1 MPFNIH
7 MEHVMFLPASRY
19 DLRYCDNFNDLT
31 DDFTNCD
38 PVKESSMVKGSLHQP
53 RSAMEREAIVFHVT
67 EQQMNKSENYALRV
81 YDQGNLQSDVSN
93 IVRVFV
99 PLLMMHGPTTTGDDG
114 SETTRSMDLATTTT
128 TTPDETTSSR
138 ALATTATTTPKEA
151 LPSSNPMVKTILI
164 VTSVNTLVIISVLS
178 MLVVMVIWL
187 CNKNKVAPEP
197 LSPSPYPDTLT
208 TSKVALLVDA
218 ESLAGEE
225 FSNKRPVS
233 AQTHDIRTETRPPSQ
248 TSYVWSWQGAKK

>member
-1 MPFNIH
+1 
-7 MEHVMFLPASRY
+7 MFLPASRY
-19 DLRYCDNFNDLT
+19 DLRFCDNFNDLR
-31 DDFTNCD
+31 DDFANCD

-53 RSAMEREAIVFHVT
+53 RSAMERETIVFHVT
-67 EQQMNKSENYALRV
+67 EQQINKSENYALRV

-99 PLLMMHGPTTTGDDG
+99 PLPMMYGPTTTGDDG
-114 SETTRSMDLATTTT
+114 SETSSSMNSATTT
-128 TTPDETTSSR
+128 
-138 ALATTATTTPKEA
+138 TTTPKEA
-151 LPSSNPMVKTILI
+151 LPSSNPMVMTILI
-164 VTSVNTLVIISVLS
+164 ITSVNTLVIISVLS
-178 MLVVMVIWL
+178 TLVVMVIWL

-225 FSNKRPVS
+225 FSNKHPVS

-248 TSYVWSWQGAKK
+248 TSYAWSWQGAKK